1 MLKNIGKMFTTTTRT
16 KTALLTIGTTKW
28 SIITTIRSI
37 IFLCL
42 VTDIMV
48 KEIDSK
54 SDLLEEETM
63 AIPAEHRSF
72 PDQYDM
78 NDDDNNNNNHNNH
91 NGAPIFMKN
100 KNIPSNF
107 YNNNNNNNKMPIDA
121 SQNELWPM
129 VRPESSMI
137 KTINVKCEKNQM
149 KVNIEFDRPF
159 NGVIFSK
166 GYYSDPKCIHLPAGS
181 GKLQANFEIYL
192 GSCGMA
198 SSEKTNSPS
207 SSLGLFIEN
216 TIIIQYDPQVQ
227 EIWDQARKLRCTWY
241 DFYEKSVTFRPFNVD
256 MLDAVTANFLGDN
269 IQCWMQIQVGKGPWA
284 SEVAGIVKIG
294 QTMTMVLAIK
304 DEENKFDMLV
314 RNCIAHDGKHQPI
327 QLVDEYGCIVRPK
340 IMSKFQRV
348 KNFGPSATVVSYA
361 YFKAFKFPDSMNVH
375 FQCVIQVCRHECPP
389 VNCEGDDFGGGLQKD
404 DNRKFLNRFGEIA
417 TTTVSTVHHHNH
429 ASQHHQQQM
438 RQNQSNLPMTLN
450 AIGAMP
456 RSLNLNKL
464 ERKKKSINSH
474 DYQSD
479 NNDDDE
485 TKISTDVNTEKIIK
499 VVAPGDVAFSLPLTN
514 NGGGGGG
521 GNGPGSTDNL
531 IEIDETITD
540 LPSMICLP
548 ATGFIISIVLFALL
562 LLITCAVTVILVI
575 RLKNTT
581 STKMFGKQC
590 QKSSTHICNGNYCPC
605 QSATTT
611 LTPSLPYYLTMNS
624 SMSNVS

>member
-1 MLKNIGKMFTTTTRT
+1 MFNYGKMLTTTA
-16 KTALLTIGTTKW
+16 TATTLAITTFRTTKW
-28 SIITTIRSI
+28 SILTTIRSI

-42 VTDIMV
+42 ITDIMV

-54 SDLLEEETM
+54 SDLLEEETIS
-63 AIPAEHRSF
+63 IPAEHRSF

-78 NDDDNNNNNHNNH
+78 DDDHLNNQNQHNQQH
-91 NGAPIFMKN
+91 SNGIPTVFMKN
-100 KNIPSNF
+100 KNF
-107 YNNNNNNNKMPIDA
+107 YQNNNMNNNNKLPSMDINN
-121 SQNELWPM
+121 QNELWPM

-198 SSEKTNSPS
+198 SSEKTNLPAPSS

-340 IMSKFQRV
+340 IMSRFQRV

-389 VNCEGDDFGGGLQKD
+389 ANCEGDDYGNNGGNGKD

-417 TTTVSTVHHHNH
+417 TTTVSTISHH
-429 ASQHHQQQM
+429 ASQQQPLL
-438 RQNQSNLPMTLN
+438 RPNQSLTLN

-464 ERKKKSINSH
+464 KRKKKSINSYT
-474 DYQSD
+474 DYQADD
-479 NNDDDE
+479 NLDTEKLN
-485 TKISTDVNTEKIIK
+485 TSTDVNTEKIIK

-514 NGGGGGG
+514 NNNNN
-521 GNGPGSTDNL
+521 GNGYGSMDNFL
-531 IEIDETITD
+531 PITDETINDSTS
-540 LPSMICLP
+540 LICIP
-548 ATGFIISIVLFALL
+548 ATGFIISIVLFTLL
-562 LLITCAVTVILVI
+562 LMITCAVTIILVI
-575 RLKNTT
+575 RLKNIT
-581 STKMFGKQC
+581 SSNLIKKQQQQC
-590 QKSSTHICNGNYCPC
+590 SKQHICNDNLQQQQQQP
-605 QSATTT
+605 QQ
-611 LTPSLPYYLTMNS
+611 SLPYYLTMN
-624 SMSNVS
+624 VS